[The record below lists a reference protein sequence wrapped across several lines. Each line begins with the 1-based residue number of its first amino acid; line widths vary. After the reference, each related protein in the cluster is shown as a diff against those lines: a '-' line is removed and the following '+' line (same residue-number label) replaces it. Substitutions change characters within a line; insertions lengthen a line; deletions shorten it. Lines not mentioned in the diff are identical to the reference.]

1 MPIFLVL
8 KRILFWYFH
17 VSSWFAF
24 SLWESSHF
32 KGPVLFS
39 SVTFSEKR
47 VIFLFLVLSDIFMH
61 SKKKNVWKGAP
72 KRKARDAVVNTIDVN
87 IERHEE
93 STCFEPR
100 KTRFWRLLWHRFSK
114 MISVGKEGGAISAL
128 SFWIFVVDWLNSGFL
143 PRTFILWDMTV
154 FFYAAG
160 NTYFFS
166 LPYVGAWQLF
176 AYKWECRIMAG

>member
-1 MPIFLVL
+1 MFHLGSPSLCESPVILKGQFSFLQL
-8 KRILFWYFH
+8 LSRKNG
-17 VSSWFAF
+17 SSFF
-24 SLWESSHF
+24 
-32 KGPVLFS
+32 
-39 SVTFSEKR
+39 
-47 VIFLFLVLSDIFMH
+47 FLCCQIYLCIQ
-61 SKKKNVWKGAP
+61 KKKNVWKGAP